1 MSFLT
6 GSISSKTGK
15 VEEFL
20 LVAPHFTFQEH
31 DGLTFAGNCSIVDSK
46 ATIHGKSS
54 GESMQYTVKIPQF
67 NLKNLSTFKVRQNNL
82 SGVGNL
88 KATITQGSEKSLRL
102 SLQSENLYWAKKKL
116 PRISLNAEQKKS
128 ILLISALRIFTGATP
143 ILLAGTINLDTQTC
157 ALNGNI
163 EGASLRTLIDLA
175 GGKAPD
181 LQGNLSGRLAIQGDL
196 EKPEFHFD
204 GRILQLVY
212 KGGNMGDGTLK
223 ATLPQVNEKSLR
235 FSFQSENLYWAKK
248 KLPRISLDAEQKK
261 SILLISALRIFTGT
275 TPILLAGTINLD
287 TQTCALNG
295 NIEEASLPT
304 LIDLAGGKA
313 PDLQGNLSGR
323 LTIQG
328 DLKKPEFHFDGRVL
342 KIVYKGRNRGDGTL
356 KVGGTSQAINGR
368 LDLDKPPGFKEGIAQ
383 ANVEMS
389 YYFLIEGTAKDPIIK
404 PQTTGPKLN
413 VNLGGIPTESRV
425 SSRNSPTDPPS
436 SAAGTPLQ
444 TT

>member
-1 MSFLT
+1 MAT
-6 GSISSKTGK
+6 SK
-15 VEEFL
+15 
-20 LVAPHFTFQEH
+20 
-31 DGLTFAGNCSIVDSK
+31 GLR
-46 ATIHGKSS
+46 S
-54 GESMQYTVKIPQF
+54 GH
-67 NLKNLSTFKVRQNNL
+67 
-82 SGVGNL
+82 
-88 KATITQGSEKSLRL
+88 
-102 SLQSENLYWAKKKL
+102 
-116 PRISLNAEQKKS
+116 
-128 ILLISALRIFTGATP
+128 
-143 ILLAGTINLDTQTC
+143 
-157 ALNGNI
+157 
-163 EGASLRTLIDLA
+163 LIDLA

-248 KLPRISLDAEQKK
+248 KLPPDQSLMQSRKRAF
-261 SILLISALRIFTGT
+261 SSFSALRIFTGT

-404 PQTTGPKLN
+404 PQTTGAETQCQPWRHPQR
-413 VNLGGIPTESRV
+413 NLAFLQETHPLIPH
-425 SSRNSPTDPPS
+425 P